1 MYEWQRQIQ
10 TIVDEIDRCIK
21 NYNDEA
27 LTLCFLSR
35 RLGYSEFYTTRKFK
49 EISGIP
55 FRDYLRL
62 RKLAFALKEVRDSGK
77 SILDIAFDYGFSSH
91 EAFTRAFK
99 RTYGV
104 TPSEYRKRPKPVV
117 LRTKITPFDRYFFGL
132 GEIGMKKSED
142 DIKIYFVTIP
152 AHKYLHIKNYESNG
166 YWDFWQKQNLIPGQ
180 DYETTCGL
188 LDSIKGKLD
197 DDGGS
202 EPNSGSGQI
211 MAYIN
216 DPDGR
221 LCDWGFLRTESH
233 GVRLPADYTGEVPP
247 QMQLMDVPEAEYV
260 VFEHGPFDYEQENRS
275 VEEKI
280 EKAMAEFDFEGT
292 GYRYDLTPGRI
303 IYFYFNPE
311 KHFKYIRPV
320 RKEKN

>member
-10 TIVDEIDRCIK
+10 AIVDEIDRCIM

-27 LTLCFLSR
+27 LTLRFLSR
-35 RLGYSEFYTTRKFK
+35 SLGYSEFYTTRKFR
-49 EISGIP
+49 EISGIQ
-55 FRDYLRL
+55 FREYLRL
-62 RKLAFALKEVRDSGK
+62 RKLAFALKEVRDSEK

-117 LRTKITPFDRYFFGL
+117 LRTKITPFNRYFFGL

-180 DYETTCGL
+180 DYETICGL

>member
-10 TIVDEIDRCIK
+10 AIVDEIDRCIM

-62 RKLAFALKEVRDSGK
+62 RKLAFALKEVRDSEK

-166 YWDFWQKQNLIPGQ
+166 YWDFWQI
-180 DYETTCGL
+180 
-188 LDSIKGKLD
+188 
-197 DDGGS
+197 
-202 EPNSGSGQI
+202 
-211 MAYIN
+211 
-216 DPDGR
+216 GR
-221 LCDWGFLRTESH
+221 AH
-233 GVRLPADYTGEVPP
+233 V
-247 QMQLMDVPEAEYV
+247 
-260 VFEHGPFDYEQENRS
+260 
-275 VEEKI
+275 
-280 EKAMAEFDFEGT
+280 
-292 GYRYDLTPGRI
+292 
-303 IYFYFNPE
+303 
-311 KHFKYIRPV
+311 
-320 RKEKN
+320 

>member
-10 TIVDEIDRCIK
+10 AIVDEIDRCIM

-27 LTLCFLSR
+27 LTLRFLSR
-35 RLGYSEFYTTRKFK
+35 SLGYSEFYTTRKFR
-49 EISGIP
+49 EISGIQ
-55 FRDYLRL
+55 FREYLRL
-62 RKLAFALKEVRDSGK
+62 RKLAFALKEVRDSEK

-180 DYETTCGL
+180 DYETICGL